1 MKTLTIKVL
10 PRSSRNEIVGTLPD
24 GTLKIKLTAPPVD
37 GEANKKLIELLSKKF
52 GVAKSRVKIVRG
64 ETSRRKMV
72 EIDV

>member
-37 GEANKKLIELLSKKF
+37 GEANKKLIELLSKEF
-52 GVAKSRVKIVRG
+52 GVAKSKVKIVKG
-64 ETSRRKMV
+64 ETSRMKVV